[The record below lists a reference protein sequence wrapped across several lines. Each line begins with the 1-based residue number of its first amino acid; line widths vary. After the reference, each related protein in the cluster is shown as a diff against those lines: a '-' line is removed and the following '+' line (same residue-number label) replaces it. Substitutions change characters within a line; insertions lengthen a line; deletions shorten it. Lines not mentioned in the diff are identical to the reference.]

1 MSRGDSVRKVEAAT
15 DPVSWGPRVSAFNMA
30 TLTNGRRAST
40 RETAASLGVL
50 VALAMVVVWLW
61 WTQARFSPAVTVAAK
76 AAEAAEAGRA
86 AAPALSTIADLLATW
101 PAGLRRMSPTEA
113 FTPETLSDKIDGKA
127 ELYLTAGFAAMRCQ
141 RIELTATPGAW
152 LEVFIYDMGKPENAF
167 SVYSSQKRNATQ
179 EAGIGDY
186 GYIAGNQLCLVHGQY
201 YLELVAAE
209 ERAPTLRAATEL
221 ARAFIAATAVT
232 SHANVAQDEV
242 LFPTDSLAGAVMLL
256 SADVF
261 GFDQLNNTYVAR
273 YREGEDEFSLYL
285 SRRASAADAIK
296 LATALRDFFV
306 NDCGGKEM
314 PAPATPPGAVVVD
327 SDGVFDGVFVSGA
340 LVAGVHQAPS
350 RDSAARWMLRLSERL
365 QTAKP

>member
-1 MSRGDSVRKVEAAT
+1 MQCREATLPIKWTPPQTPSVGAACLC
-15 DPVSWGPRVSAFNMA
+15 VNMA

-50 VALAMVVVWLW
+50 VALAMVIIWLW
-61 WTQARFSPAVTVAAK
+61 WAQARVSPAVTVAAK
-76 AAEAAEAGRA
+76 AAEAGRA
-86 AAPALSTIADLLATW
+86 GTPARSTIAADLLATW

-113 FTPETLSDKIDGKA
+113 FAPDTLSDKIDGKA
-127 ELYLTAGFAAMRCQ
+127 ELYLTAGFVAMRCQ
-141 RIELTATPGAW
+141 RIELTSTPGAW

-167 SVYSSQKRNATQ
+167 SVYSSQLRNATQ
-179 EAGIGDY
+179 EAGVGDY
-186 GYIAGNQLCLVHGQY
+186 GYIAGNQLCLVHGNY
-201 YLELVAAE
+201 YLELIAAE

-221 ARAFIAATAVT
+221 ARAFIAATPVT

-242 LFPTDSLAGAVMLL
+242 LFPTDSIAGAVMLL

-273 YREGEDEFSLYL
+273 YREGKDEFSLYL

-314 PAPATPPGAVVVD
+314 PAPAAPPGAVVVD
-327 SDGVFDGVFVSGA
+327 SDGVFDGVFVSSS

-350 RDSAARWMLRLSERL
+350 RASAARWMLRLSERL
-365 QTAKP
+365 QTPKP